1 MGGANQDE
9 RREHGLSRSF
19 IVTTAAGR
27 SNLIPRMAHATR
39 AAALTVLLGRVVNL
53 APNAGKQSAFG
64 SVIMLA
70 CSADCVSAVVRKF
83 ITPENALCVVLI
95 LTTS

>member
-64 SVIMLA
+64 SVDVGL
-70 CSADCVSAVVRKF
+70 
-83 ITPENALCVVLI
+83 LCRLCQRRCTQVHNSRERAMRGPI